1 MDNNEKIF
9 LEIRSILGAINI
21 SLDDYLKLDK
31 DVRISLLRSY
41 WNSKEKSQEDKEKK
55 QEDIVKTKLLGFFKR
70 K

>member
-55 QEDIVKTKLLGFFKR
+55 EEDIVKTKLLGFFKR

>member
-41 WNSKEKSQEDKEKK
+41 WNSKEKSQEEKEKK

>member
-1 MDNNEKIF
+1 MDKNEKIY